1 MSQRKTSPKVYH
13 IERLCRVIYSLNL
26 SPEYAAPI
34 AELCMCRTN
43 NGLQRTLNC
52 TRDTQTLSHK
62 AISASQHTARSPRT
76 IQGHPGHSRVIHHS
90 TATAHNGLQQHPAS
104 QLYDVYLAATSGMQ
118 PHHICSHIKCAAASR
133 AQSHCTY
140 AAVRI
145 AAARHLPCS
154 RTMPTPHL
162 QPQIRIC
169 SSNQQHNRMPDKSQ
183 TGLSRTPAVRHPRP
197 LTRAPSTVWS
207 REDPSTLSW
216 NAPHKICWI
225 AA

>member
-52 TRDTQTLSHK
+52 TRDKQTLSHK

-133 AQSHCTY
+133 AQSHLRVCSSPHRSRATSTLQPHDAHSTLV
-140 AAVRI
+140 AAN
-145 AAARHLPCS
+145 
-154 RTMPTPHL
+154 PHL
-162 QPQIRIC
+162 Q
-169 SSNQQHNRMPDKSQ
+169 QQ
-183 TGLSRTPAVRHPRP
+183 PA
-197 LTRAPSTVWS
+197 AQ
-207 REDPSTLSW
+207 
-216 NAPHKICWI
+216 PH
-225 AA
+225 AG